1 MAIIKVFVFTKN
13 EYDMIE
19 DFIKFYGGL
28 FGYENVVVIDN
39 RSTDERVLEVYKKYM
54 PLGLTNLYTEG
65 RNMQNHSAIMTE
77 YMKSFKDHCDFVIPL
92 DTDEFMFFTTGG
104 ELSKERIHAYFDS
117 IPEDVSIIRFKQF
130 LGSCPDPDSPSYI
143 NYKHE
148 RPAQNITQFYDQNW
162 DKIIIRAKKF
172 ISSSMGNH
180 NAVVIDGKYIVS
192 DQLGL
197 LHFHETGIYRQY
209 ERARQGVKGYG
220 FVDPDHQD
228 IVEQIKRCH
237 AFKNSTGGH
246 HCKYYLYFVIR
257 VYFINRWKQVK
268 GDGTLPTAKDMEW
281 IHEHRDEVNLGVMIE
296 DYLQNHHPGQ
306 RHDINEN
313 NLIFGGW
320 PRITP
325 QFRITQVSDFLK
337 K

>member
-19 DFIKFYGGL
+19 DFIKFYGEL

-39 RSTDERVLEVYKKYM
+39 RSTNEKVLDVYKKYL
-54 PLGLTNLYTEG
+54 PLGLVNLYTEG

-77 YMKSFKDHCDFVIPL
+77 YMRTFKDHCDFVIPL
-92 DTDEFMFFTTGG
+92 DTDEFMFFISGG
-104 ELSKERIHAYFDS
+104 ELTKERIHAYFDS

-130 LGSCPDPDSPSYI
+130 LASCPDPDSSTYV

-148 RPAQNITQFYDQNW
+148 RPAQDIVNFYDQNW
-162 DKIIIRAKKF
+162 DKIIIRAKKL

-180 NAVVIDGKYIVS
+180 NAAVTDGNYIVS
-192 DQLGL
+192 DELGL

-220 FVDPDHQD
+220 FVDPDGHD
-228 IVEQIKRCH
+228 IIEQIKRCH
-237 AFKNSTGGH
+237 AFKNRVGGH
-246 HCKYYLYFVIR
+246 HCSYYLSFLVR
-257 VYFINRWKQVK
+257 MYFINRWKQVK
-268 GDGTLPTAKDMEW
+268 GDGTLPMSKDMEW
-281 IHEHRDEVNLGVMIE
+281 IHENRDNGNLGIMIE
-296 DYLQNHHPGQ
+296 EYLKGDHPGQ
-306 RHDINEN
+306 STDINEN
-313 NLIFGGW
+313 NLIFGHW
-320 PRITP
+320 PRISS
-325 QFRITQVSDFLK
+325 QFKITQVSEFLK